1 MKKLII
7 FFTVVVMV
15 IFFSIPSTLLAE
27 TGDQYTYA
35 GEDNGQYQVDITGD
49 GDYEPDTNVYCI
61 DDEIY
66 LSEENSAYEETD
78 SFVSDVM
85 QNDGEGGNLGPGIDE
100 VNAVAVEILATTA
113 SGGTGGENQEAVWD
127 IISNDL
133 DETSDENS
141 QIIAN
146 AAMEVA
152 EKFVNLPENND
163 DDETNDVSLQEFLD
177 NENINELKIVL
188 DSDPLVDPAT
198 MDTNTFEAEAI
209 MENPLVPTIT
219 DEGKTVFWYIME
231 GSYNVSFSET
241 DLVLTASSTMSNKL
255 DDADAEDTVD
265 NDGDG
270 DIIGDNYGYSSIR
283 YYYYWW
289 GEGYPEFEEMNV
301 NLFAWVDIDED
312 CKLDIQDIATS
323 TGNDPDGDVVGDFI
337 NSHRVIATQDNPDYD
352 NTQPSGPYNSPHIIV
367 DENNDGIADTI
378 PITGIVDFEM
388 DVHKQVGGKVLEA
401 EPKEIKTKNPNVCS
415 NGYWHNDHYWKC
427 RGHNHS
433 GHYSSNSSDICD
445 NGHFTGEKYFN
456 YIYWRWYYK
465 WECHGHD
472 HSGAHE
478 KYTYTYK
485 PYQRFVIQ
493 SYDEPFAGASQSYEA
508 RGSFEFIKTDS
519 STGLPVAGATY
530 LLSYTGGQTF
540 EPDVKEFVLVTDADG
555 KASVSGL
562 PWGTY
567 TLQETSAPA
576 GYLVDPNVYTYHIG
590 GNALFVE
597 DDTNVLDAYDEVTN
611 DPIPPIPPVPPSNG
625 GGETFLSTAGITE
638 ESEGGG
644 GIQVLGIQVLGIQE
658 LPFTGTHYI
667 IMLIGVSMIITA
679 CTILA
684 VMRKRQTSK

>member
-401 EPKEIKTKNPNVCS
+401 EPKEIKTKNDDVCS

-433 GHYSSNSSDICD
+433 GYSNTPKCD
-445 NGHFTGEKYFN
+445 NGYFTWGFWGW
-456 YIYWRWYYK
+456 YWN
-465 WECHGHD
+465 CCGHD

-597 DDTNVLDAYDEVTN
+597 DDSNVLDAYDEVTN
-611 DPIPPIPPVPPSNG
+611 DPIPPVPPVPPSNG

>member
-146 AAMEVA
+146 AVMEVA

-433 GHYSSNSSDICD
+433 GGYYRSNSSPICD
-445 NGHFTGEKYFN
+445 NGYFTWTIWGW
-456 YIYWRWYYK
+456 YWNCR
-465 WECHGHD
+465 GHD

>member
-27 TGDQYTYA
+27 TGDKYTYA

-100 VNAVAVEILATTA
+100 VNAIAVEILATTA

-401 EPKEIKTKNPNVCS
+401 EPKEIKTKNDDVCS

-433 GHYSSNSSDICD
+433 GYSNTPKCD
-445 NGHFTGEKYFN
+445 NGYFTWGFWGW
-456 YIYWRWYYK
+456 YWN
-465 WECHGHD
+465 CCGHD

-567 TLQETSAPA
+567 ALQETSAPA

-597 DDTNVLDAYDEVTN
+597 DDSNVLDAYDEVTN
-611 DPIPPIPPVPPSNG
+611 DPIPPVPPVPPSNG

>member
-401 EPKEIKTKNPNVCS
+401 EPKEIKTKNDDVCS

-433 GHYSSNSSDICD
+433 GYSNTPKCD
-445 NGHFTGEKYFN
+445 NGYFTWGFWGW
-456 YIYWRWYYK
+456 YWN
-465 WECHGHD
+465 CCGHD

-597 DDTNVLDAYDEVTN
+597 DDSNVLDAYDEVTN
-611 DPIPPIPPVPPSNG
+611 DPIPPVPPVPPSNG

-644 GIQVLGIQVLGIQE
+644 KKQLL
-658 LPFTGTHYI
+658 
-667 IMLIGVSMIITA
+667 
-679 CTILA
+679 
-684 VMRKRQTSK
+684 K

>member
-7 FFTVVVMV
+7 FFTIVVMV

-283 YYYYWW
+283 YYYY
-289 GEGYPEFEEMNV
+289 
-301 NLFAWVDIDED
+301 
-312 CKLDIQDIATS
+312 
-323 TGNDPDGDVVGDFI
+323 
-337 NSHRVIATQDNPDYD
+337 
-352 NTQPSGPYNSPHIIV
+352 
-367 DENNDGIADTI
+367 
-378 PITGIVDFEM
+378 
-388 DVHKQVGGKVLEA
+388 
-401 EPKEIKTKNPNVCS
+401 
-415 NGYWHNDHYWKC
+415 
-427 RGHNHS
+427 
-433 GHYSSNSSDICD
+433 
-445 NGHFTGEKYFN
+445 
-456 YIYWRWYYK
+456 
-465 WECHGHD
+465 
-472 HSGAHE
+472 
-478 KYTYTYK
+478 
-485 PYQRFVIQ
+485 
-493 SYDEPFAGASQSYEA
+493 
-508 RGSFEFIKTDS
+508 
-519 STGLPVAGATY
+519 
-530 LLSYTGGQTF
+530 
-540 EPDVKEFVLVTDADG
+540 
-555 KASVSGL
+555 
-562 PWGTY
+562 
-567 TLQETSAPA
+567 
-576 GYLVDPNVYTYHIG
+576 
-590 GNALFVE
+590 
-597 DDTNVLDAYDEVTN
+597 
-611 DPIPPIPPVPPSNG
+611 
-625 GGETFLSTAGITE
+625 
-638 ESEGGG
+638 
-644 GIQVLGIQVLGIQE
+644 
-658 LPFTGTHYI
+658 
-667 IMLIGVSMIITA
+667 
-679 CTILA
+679 
-684 VMRKRQTSK
+684 

>member
-27 TGDQYTYA
+27 TGDKYTYA
-35 GEDNGQYQVDITGD
+35 GKDNGQYQVDITGD

-61 DDEIY
+61 DKGIN
-66 LSEENSAYEETD
+66 LTTTNSAYEETD
-78 SFVSDVM
+78 KFVGDAM
-85 QNDGEGGNLGPGIDE
+85 QNDGEGGNFGLGIDE
-100 VNAVAVEILATTA
+100 VNAAAVEILATTA

-312 CKLDIQDIATS
+312 CKLDIQDIATKNPA
-323 TGNDPDGDVVGDFI
+323 NDPDGDVVGDFI
-337 NSHRVIATQDNPDYD
+337 NSHRVIAAQDNPDYD

-401 EPKEIKTKNPNVCS
+401 GPKGRPYKCNNGHWLNHWDKN
-415 NGYWHNDHYWKC
+415 GKRYWYCPSGW
-427 RGHNHS
+427 HS
-433 GHYSSNSSDICD
+433 GYY
-445 NGHFTGEKYFN
+445 EQKKY
-456 YIYWRWYYK
+456 
-465 WECHGHD
+465 E
-472 HSGAHE
+472 
-478 KYTYTYK
+478 
-485 PYQRFVIQ
+485 YQR
-493 SYDEPFAGASQSYEA
+493 
-508 RGSFEFIKTDS
+508 
-519 STGLPVAGATY
+519 L
-530 LLSYTGGQTF
+530 
-540 EPDVKEFVLVTDADG
+540 
-555 KASVSGL
+555 
-562 PWGTY
+562 
-567 TLQETSAPA
+567 
-576 GYLVDPNVYTYHIG
+576 
-590 GNALFVE
+590 
-597 DDTNVLDAYDEVTN
+597 
-611 DPIPPIPPVPPSNG
+611 
-625 GGETFLSTAGITE
+625 
-638 ESEGGG
+638 
-644 GIQVLGIQVLGIQE
+644 
-658 LPFTGTHYI
+658 
-667 IMLIGVSMIITA
+667 
-679 CTILA
+679 
-684 VMRKRQTSK
+684 